1 MNSKYGLHK
10 RISFIFDG
18 ASERPSD
25 GAADSA
31 SETPKAPAAA
41 TEPRDETATA
51 KTMTPTPVAAKTV
64 AAKPKKKMDG
74 RQKRAL
80 ILAAVLLPVF
90 VGVLWLSLS
99 APEPAGGAPSAAAQ
113 PTAAAKTPMVS
124 VQWNKPQPWPESM
137 RDPMQIARTTVTVGV
152 ESANA
157 ELVVRGIVLGQGR
170 SSAIIGE
177 QIVFEG
183 ETVRGTTVRKI
194 DKDAVE
200 FERDGKTWTQQV
212 QP

>member
-1 MNSKYGLHK
+1 
-10 RISFIFDG
+10 
-18 ASERPSD
+18 
-25 GAADSA
+25 
-31 SETPKAPAAA
+31 
-41 TEPRDETATA
+41 
-51 KTMTPTPVAAKTV
+51 
-64 AAKPKKKMDG
+64 
-74 RQKRAL
+74 
-80 ILAAVLLPVF
+80 
-90 VGVLWLSLS
+90 
-99 APEPAGGAPSAAAQ
+99 
-113 PTAAAKTPMVS
+113 
-124 VQWNKPQPWPESM
+124 
-137 RDPMQIARTTVTVGV
+137 MQIARTTVTVGV